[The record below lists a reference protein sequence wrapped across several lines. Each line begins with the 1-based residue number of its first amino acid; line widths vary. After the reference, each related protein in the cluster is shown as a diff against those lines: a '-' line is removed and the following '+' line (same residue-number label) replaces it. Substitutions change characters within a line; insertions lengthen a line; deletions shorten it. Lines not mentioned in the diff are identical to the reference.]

1 MAVTLTDLVSY
12 KRLVVA
18 GNNEIW
24 YEDIGVAAGTMV
36 ELTAANGDI
45 DTTDQL
51 DMFEAFQKVFVING
65 SNLKVADFI
74 NTVLDL
80 GSGNEMTTPP
90 GKGDLLTQTG
100 TSATILVDFVDST
113 KRYIYGYVTS
123 GTFNTTGDITQ
134 TTQADSNLDAMSP
147 NPITATLDDATAK
160 PHWYSCTVFP
170 SIGSKTYG
178 SLPNKA
184 YLGCLYNGR
193 CVLSGNPEEAHQWYM
208 SRQYNP
214 WDFAYL
220 ANDAQSPIRG
230 GNTDAGEL
238 GDIIRALVPYKD
250 DFLIFGCA
258 TSMWFMMG
266 DPAAGGTIRE
276 LDLTTGI
283 FGAKSWCFDGEGNFY
298 FWGTNGIYVTTIPG
312 APVCISEQS
321 LPNLV
326 NDEAADPSTHRI
338 ILRYDRKRG
347 GILICITKISDG
359 SHSNY
364 WYDLKTKGFFPES
377 SASNSHSIYSG
388 LYYPANAEDY
398 RDLLVGCKDGYIRQ
412 FDVSTKNDDGTAID
426 SYVTIGPISLGGSP
440 ATEGKIGPI
449 DVTLA
454 GGGASGSETD
464 SDNVDYKVFT
474 ADTASELIEKLVAN
488 GTPVFAG
495 TIIGPGR
502 RRGSKRTQS
511 ARGSYGGIRLGINN
525 TAKKWIFE
533 CVDIGQK
540 PTGRAK

>member
-1 MAVTLTDLVSY
+1 MPVTLTDLVSY
-12 KRLVVA
+12 KRLVTA
-18 GNNEIW
+18 GNNELW
-24 YEDIGVAAGTMV
+24 YEDIDVAGTMI
-36 ELTAANGDI
+36 ELTAANGQI
-45 DTTDQL
+45 DTTDML
-51 DMFEAFQKVFVING
+51 TLFEGFQKVFVVNG
-65 SNLKVADFI
+65 SNLKVADFV

-100 TSATILVDFVDST
+100 TSATMLVDFVDST

-134 TTQADSNLDAMSP
+134 TTQANSNLDAMSP
-147 NPITATLDDATAK
+147 NPITATLDDVTAA
-160 PHWYSCTVFP
+160 PHWYSWTVFP
-170 SIGSKTYG
+170 SIGTKTYG
-178 SLPNKA
+178 SIPNKA

-193 CVLSGNPEEAHQWYM
+193 CVLAGNPEKPYQWYM
-208 SRQYNP
+208 TRQFNP
-214 WDFAYL
+214 WDFAYV
-220 ANDAQSPIRG
+220 ANDAQTPVAG
-230 GNTDAGEL
+230 GNCDAGEL
-238 GDIIRALVPYKD
+238 GDIIRALASYKD

-258 TSMWFMMG
+258 TSMWFVMG

-298 FWGTNGIYVTTIPG
+298 FWGTNGIYMTIIPG
-312 APVCISEQS
+312 TPICISEQS

-338 ILRYDRKRG
+338 TMAYSHKRG
-347 GILICITKISDG
+347 GIKIAITKLSDG

-377 SASNSHSIYSG
+377 SASNSHGIYSMI
-388 LYYPANAEDY
+388 YYPANAEDY
-398 RDLLVGCKDGYIRQ
+398 RDLLIGCKDGYIRQ
-412 FDVSTKNDDGTAID
+412 EDDSTKNDDGTAID
-426 SYVTIGPISLGGSP
+426 SYVTIGPISLGGNP
-440 ATEGKIGPI
+440 GMEGKIGPI

-454 GGGASGSETD
+454 GGAANGSETD

-474 ADTASELIEKLVAN
+474 ADTAAGLIEKLVAN
-488 GTPVFAG
+488 STPAFAG
-495 TIIGPGR
+495 TITGPGR
-502 RRGSKRTQS
+502 RRGSKQTQS
-511 ARGSYGGIRLGINN
+511 VRGVYAGIRLGTNN
-525 TAKKWIFE
+525 ATKRWIFE

-540 PTGRAK
+540 PTGKRK